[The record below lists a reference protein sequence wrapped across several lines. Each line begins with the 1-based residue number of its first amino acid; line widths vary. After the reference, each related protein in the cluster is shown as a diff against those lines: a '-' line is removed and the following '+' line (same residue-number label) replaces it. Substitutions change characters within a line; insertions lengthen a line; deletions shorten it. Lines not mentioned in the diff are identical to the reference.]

1 MIPISYKQ
9 NWAAMADPMI
19 VKEVCKSLKQMRL
32 NKNISQQKLAD
43 ISGINRVT
51 ISRMEA
57 GRAATLLTVVQI
69 LRGLDRLEVLNVF
82 REEPETSPI
91 QLLLLEERQ
100 RKKASYKRNV
110 QKTIK
115 KKSEW

>member
-1 MIPISYKQ
+1 MTPISYKQ
-9 NWAAMADPMI
+9 SWLAMADPNI
-19 VKEVCKSLKQMRL
+19 VKEICKSLKQMRL

-57 GRAATLLTVVQI
+57 GRAATLLTIVQI
-69 LRGLDRLEVLNVF
+69 LRGLDRLDVLNVF
-82 REEPETSPI
+82 REEPEISPI
-91 QLLLLEERQ
+91 QMLKFEEGQ
-100 RKKASYKRNV
+100 RKKASYKRNIP
-110 QKTIK
+110 KTIK